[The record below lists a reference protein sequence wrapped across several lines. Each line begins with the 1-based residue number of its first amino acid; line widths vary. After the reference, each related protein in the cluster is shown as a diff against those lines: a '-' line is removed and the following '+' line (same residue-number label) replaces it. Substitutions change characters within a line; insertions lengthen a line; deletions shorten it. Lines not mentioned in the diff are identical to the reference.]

1 MHHHRPRMHPV
12 HVVHVVHVVV
22 HVVAAAAAVM
32 MTTTAAA
39 TAVVRQRAA
48 TAISLVFAHPLLHGA
63 RAWHQFAVDVLV
75 LSASRCEL
83 VDGHLDVDPAA
94 VSLAELCFEAA
105 VRDVDVAG
113 GVTPA
118 ATRHGR

>member
-1 MHHHRPRMHPV
+1 MHPV

-32 MTTTAAA
+32 MTTAATAA
-39 TAVVRQRAA
+39 AVVRQRAA
-48 TAISLVFAHPLLHGA
+48 TAISLVFTHPLLHGA
-63 RAWHQFAVDVLV
+63 RACHQFAVDVLA

-94 VSLAELCFEAA
+94 VGLAELCFEAT

-113 GVTPA
+113 GVAPA